1 MKIKD
6 HSAMVSFVASPSTSY
21 GALRNAVITM
31 LYTMYDS
38 EGFSVASTRRIEN
51 DEYQWFLHTLTLK
64 IHNIPGEH
72 MQHRSR
78 LATLNIIIESSDI
91 WIHTLLKGLRMV
103 ASALWR
109 SEARRVVPWLSP
121 CTSRRR
127 VQGRSQGTTLSASD
141 LHNALATILNP
152 FYNMGIIKMTK
163 NDKK

>member
-1 MKIKD
+1 MI
-6 HSAMVSFVASPSTSY
+6 VY
-21 GALRNAVITM
+21 
-31 LYTMYDS
+31 
-38 EGFSVASTRRIEN
+38 
-51 DEYQWFLHTLTLK
+51 
-64 IHNIPGEH
+64 
-72 MQHRSR
+72 
-78 LATLNIIIESSDI
+78 IIEDNISVLAWHSEFQTVILIQKSSQHYLI
-91 WIHTLLKGLRMV
+91 KGLRMV